1 MAMMQDLFAPRERR
15 VYRVSELTRELKGL
29 IEGRF
34 PAVFVDGEIS
44 NFRRNSASGH
54 CYFTLKDDRASLRC
68 ALFRGQARLLKVQP
82 RDGMQVRL
90 RGRLSVY
97 EAAGEYN
104 LVVDT
109 LEPLGAGELALRF
122 EELKQRLAAEGLF
135 DPARK
140 RKLPFL
146 PRRIGVV
153 TSPTGAAVQ
162 DFLRVLH
169 KRWPNMPVL
178 IAPARV
184 QGDGAAAEI
193 CRGIDRLG
201 AVEDVDVVVVT
212 RGGGSLED
220 LWAFN
225 EEPVVRAIRRCPV
238 PVVSAVGHEV
248 DFTLSDFAADVRAPT
263 PTGAAEL
270 LVKVKAD
277 IRESLLVAEGRLR
290 RAAQRHVEVRRS
302 RLENMRHSLS
312 DPRWII
318 GERRLTLDRLMQRAE
333 RRLKEQLTESR
344 SVLRSFESSLS
355 RSHPQTRLGLQR
367 EALRRLEQRMTRA
380 VQADVAREG
389 RRLGELAGRLDALSP
404 LKVLSRGYSLAW
416 SEDGKLIRDASTLQ
430 AGDDVRVRVANGEF
444 DATVT
449 NVRS

>member
-1 MAMMQDLFAPRERR
+1 MAMQDLFAPRERR
-15 VYRVSELTRELKGL
+15 IYQVSELTRELKGI

-34 PAVFVDGEIS
+34 PSVFVDGEIS

-54 CYFTLKDDRASLRC
+54 CYFTLKDDKAQLRC
-68 ALFRGQARLLKVQP
+68 ALFRGQARLLKIQP
-82 RDGMQVRL
+82 RDGMQVRI

-97 EAAGEYN
+97 EAGGDLN
-104 LVVDT
+104 FVVDT

-122 EELKQRLAAEGLF
+122 EELKQRLAKEGLF
-135 DPARK
+135 DASLK
-140 RKLPFL
+140 RPLPFL

-193 CRGIDRLG
+193 CRGIQQLAGFD
-201 AVEDVDVVVVT
+201 DVDVVVVT

-270 LVKVKAD
+270 LVKEKPAVKEWL
-277 IRESLLVAEGRLR
+277 RVAEGRLE
-290 RAAQRHVEVRRS
+290 RAVARHIEVRRN
-302 RLENMRHSLS
+302 RLENRQRSLS
-312 DPRWII
+312 DPRRII
-318 GERRLTLDRLMQRAE
+318 GERRLTVDRLIQRAE
-333 RRLKEQLTESR
+333 RRFKERIGEGRAT
-344 SVLRSFESSLS
+344 LRNIEARLS
-355 RSHPQTRLGLQR
+355 RAHPQARLSAQR
-367 EALRRLEQRMTRA
+367 DMLGRLEQRAIRA
-380 VQADVAREG
+380 IQADVAREG

-404 LKVLSRGYSLAW
+404 LKVLSRGYALAW
-416 SEDGKLIRDASTLQ
+416 SDGHLIRDAAEVKT
-430 AGDDVRVRVANGEF
+430 GDEVRVRVANGEF

-449 NVRS
+449 EVR